1 MTHSPAEWAQMVS
14 LAFAIW
20 GALSV
25 PYFIA
30 VDADLA
36 DFNPRPALE
45 TGRLAPAYQVAVHA
59 GHDLNRAI
67 ATTQRTAH
75 RAAVRARHIP
85 RDTAITAAALLSLT
99 IPTGDH
105 R

>member
-36 DFNPRPALE
+36 DFDPRPALE

-59 GHDLNRAI
+59 GHDLNRC
-67 ATTQRTAH
+67 
-75 RAAVRARHIP
+75 RASAERIVRQLVH
-85 RDTAITAAALLSLT
+85 AAAEAWRDMAALVLMLAT
-99 IPTGDH
+99 RPKGPMAA
-105 R
+105 